1 MADSSSE
8 AEAALLVETP
18 EPGIWRV
25 TLNRPRS
32 KNAVSFEMW
41 AGFADLLDRLEADTP
56 PRALIVQGADNFFSI
71 GGDVKVPP
79 ARGEGA
85 LAPAARLEQGQRIV
99 SRLRAL
105 PAPVIAAVE
114 GGAFGIGWALALS
127 CDLVFASESAKFGAP
142 FVDFGVVP
150 DGGAAWLLTQRI
162 GRIRAAELIFSGRTI
177 SAADAYGL
185 GLVSRLVPAGGV
197 AEAALEFARNIG
209 RGNRLAAEMTK
220 RLLHTAETADLA
232 AVHAQELAYCA
243 IAQTGPE
250 MENARRYFA
259 SLRKGAR
266 EEG

>member
-8 AEAALLVETP
+8 SAAALLVESP

-41 AGFADLLDRLEADTP
+41 AGFAALLDRLEADTP
-56 PRALIVQGADNFFSI
+56 PRALILQGADNFFSI

-85 LAPAARLEQGQRIV
+85 LAPATRLEHGQRVIN
-99 SRLRAL
+99 RLRAM
-105 PAPVIAAVE
+105 PTPVIAAVE

-177 SAADAYGL
+177 PASEAHAL
-185 GLVSRLVPAGGV
+185 GLISRLVPAGKV
-197 AEAALEFARNIG
+197 AEEALDFARNLG

-220 RLLHTAETADLA
+220 RLLHTAETSDLA

-266 EEG
+266 GEG

>member
-1 MADSSSE
+1 MAETSTD
-8 AEAALLVETP
+8 ADAALLVETP
-18 EPGIWRV
+18 EPDIWRV

-41 AGFADLLDRLEADTP
+41 AGFAALLDRLEAGTP
-56 PRALIVQGADNFFSI
+56 PRALILQGADAFFSI

-79 ARGEGA
+79 ARGAGA
-85 LAPAARLEQGQRIV
+85 LAPAARLEQGQRVIN
-99 SRLRAL
+99 RLRAF

-127 CDLVFASESAKFGAP
+127 CDLVFASEAAIFGAP

-177 SAADAYGL
+177 SAQDAYGL
-185 GLVSRLVPAGGV
+185 GLISRLVPTGG
-197 AEAALEFARNIG
+197 ASEAAMAFARDIG

-220 RLLHTAETADLA
+220 RLLHASETSDLPT
-232 AVHAQELAYCA
+232 VHALELSYCA